1 MAKAKQQ
8 KPRFMFLKLFLIVV
22 LILAALFFDSN
33 FRIDVS
39 EYTLEYKSLP
49 ESFDGYRMAVLSD
62 FHAAEFGEGNSR
74 LISAIERAKPD
85 VILIIGDFI
94 DSDGQLD
101 IARTLLRGIR
111 DLAPIYYI
119 TGNHEWD
126 SGVIGELFKTLKEE
140 GVTALR
146 NDYVLLERGG
156 ESIVLA
162 GVEDPN
168 GPSDM
173 ISPYDF
179 IKKVQGET
187 GGKFLVALNHR
198 NHLLDFYST
207 LGVELVISGHAHGG
221 IVRLPFT
228 DGLIG
233 PRREWFPEHTSGV
246 YTEGLTKMLVSRGVG
261 SHAGVPRFLNNPH
274 IPVAVLKKA

>member
-39 EYTLEYKSLP
+39 EYTLEYKNLP

-126 SGVIGELFKTLKEE
+126 SGVIGELFKTLNEE

-168 GPSDM
+168 GPSGM

-187 GGKFLVALNHR
+187 DGKFLVALNHR
-198 NHLLDFYST
+198 NHLLDLYST

-221 IVRLPFT
+221 VVRLPFT

-233 PRREWFPEHTSGV
+233 PRREWFPDYTNGV